1 MDVHLPA
8 ELERLVQDKVASGR
22 YRSADDVISTA
33 LRALEEQ
40 DLALDAR
47 AQAFKAEIERR
58 VIDAIGSLDQ
68 GQNSQAIHPGRHP
81 SRDDIPP
88 AQNADT
94 PPDLQ
99 ERIRSRIERVTLER
113 VAIRIALSHDTDQE
127 AEAKVLTI
135 PWAAPSP
142 YRRREIIR

>member
-1 MDVHLPA
+1 MNVHLPA

-58 VIDAIGSLDQ
+58 LASG
-68 GQNSQAIHPGRHP
+68 
-81 SRDDIPP
+81 P
-88 AQNADT
+88 ATAMDFS
-94 PPDLQ
+94 
-99 ERIRSRIERVTLER
+99 EVKRRIRAEVEARKEER
-113 VAIRIALSHDTDQE
+113 H
-127 AEAKVLTI
+127 
-135 PWAAPSP
+135 
-142 YRRREIIR
+142 